1 MEGMRRLLLF
11 LLAAATIVGVA
22 AFAGVARPQA
32 AHGDVTTPANN
43 NVTVNGHGTV
53 TVVPDEATVSAGVR
67 TDAAT
72 AAAALAQNAQ
82 IANAVVDALK
92 NAGGKDLQTQ
102 QVSLYPQTDEQGRV
116 TGYVAQNTIS
126 AKAKIPDA
134 GGLVDAAVGAGAN
147 TVDGPTL
154 GISDQDALYRQA
166 LKKAVEDARTRAQA
180 IADAGGFALG
190 QVTSVNEQGAAT
202 PPIVYDRA
210 AALSAKAAPTPI
222 EPGKQDVAADVTVSF
237 AIR

>member
-22 AFAGVARPQA
+22 AFAGVAQPQA
-32 AHGDVTTPANN
+32 AHGDVTAPADNK
-43 NVTVNGHGTV
+43 VTVNGHGTV

-82 IANAVVDALK
+82 IAGAVGALK

-102 QVSLYPQTDEQGRV
+102 QVSLYPQTDEQGKV

-154 GISDQDALYRQA
+154 SISDQDTLYRQA
-166 LKKAVEDARTRAQA
+166 LKKAVEDARTRAEA
-180 IADAGGFALG
+180 IAEAGGFALG
-190 QVTSVNEQGAAT
+190 QVTSVSEQSAAT

-210 AALSAKAAPTPI
+210 AALSAKAAPTPV
-222 EPGKQDVAADVTVSF
+222 EPGKQDVTADVTVSF